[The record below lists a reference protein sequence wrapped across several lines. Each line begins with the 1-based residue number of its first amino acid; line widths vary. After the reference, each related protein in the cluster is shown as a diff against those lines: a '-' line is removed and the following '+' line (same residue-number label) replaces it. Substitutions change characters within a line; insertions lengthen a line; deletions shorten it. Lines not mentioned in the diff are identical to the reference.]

1 MVLFCLAAL
10 LVLYGVVEKRF
21 SPSVALRRRLML
33 IGATTAVLVFTL
45 GLMRLAPLA
54 ALATV
59 IGVGVAASQLMQEVG
74 RRGDFEDDLGE
85 PSSAPP
91 SPPGRG
97 MGHDEAM
104 AVLGLEGDPDREA
117 IIAAHKRMIMRAHP
131 DQGGSDYLAAKV
143 NEAKTILLPKS

>member
-21 SPSVALRRRLML
+21 APSVALRRRLML
-33 IGATTAVLVFTL
+33 IGATTAVIVFTL
-45 GLMRLAPLA
+45 GLIRLAPLA

-85 PSSAPP
+85 PAGAPP
-91 SPPGRG
+91 PPPGKG
-97 MGHDEAM
+97 MGRDEAM
-104 AVLGLEGDPDREA
+104 AVLGLEGEPDREA
-117 IIAAHKRMIMRAHP
+117 IVAAHKRMIMRAHP

-143 NEAKTILLPKS
+143 NEAKGILLPKN